1 MFSIGHTMGRGC
13 GGWFSPPV
21 FCRFNIYVV
30 DCSTPAPFRVYCTS
44 EIVFVFI
51 LPDWLVECLLCFFE
65 SNAAMCVLNRL
76 EKFLRNIFF
85 HLCIMYLHL
94 L

>member
-1 MFSIGHTMGRGC
+1 MFSIGDTMGRGC

-30 DCSTPAPFRVYCTS
+30 DCSTS

-51 LPDWLVECLLCFFE
+51 LPDWLVECLLCFF
-65 SNAAMCVLNRL
+65 
-76 EKFLRNIFF
+76 
-85 HLCIMYLHL
+85 
-94 L
+94 